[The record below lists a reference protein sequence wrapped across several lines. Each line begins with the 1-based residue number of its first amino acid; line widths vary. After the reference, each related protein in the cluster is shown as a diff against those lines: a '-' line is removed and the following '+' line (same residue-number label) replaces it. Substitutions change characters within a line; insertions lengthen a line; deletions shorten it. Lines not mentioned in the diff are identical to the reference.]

1 MRARNRD
8 DPKPIEIDIEASGEV
23 EYSIKKGD
31 DKGKLEIVKDNK
43 VYKYT
48 PSSDAEKEVTLEF
61 KLKNFPIVSDELK
74 ITKT

>member
-31 DKGKLEIVKDNK
+31 SRWQPKLQL
-43 VYKYT
+43 T
-48 PSSDAEKEVTLEF
+48 GSAESAG
-61 KLKNFPIVSDELK
+61 P
-74 ITKT
+74 